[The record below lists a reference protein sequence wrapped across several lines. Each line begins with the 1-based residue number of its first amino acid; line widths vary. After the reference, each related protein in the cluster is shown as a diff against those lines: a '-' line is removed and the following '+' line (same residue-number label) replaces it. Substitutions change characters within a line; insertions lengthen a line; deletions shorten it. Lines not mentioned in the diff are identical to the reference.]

1 MTDKIVPD
9 SLQLAA
15 KRAFVRTTY
24 QAYAATLTG
33 GLIVSAVSLITDP
46 SNFLP
51 VVVATVTAV
60 ITPPAAGL
68 ASYLSFISKG
78 LPEEYVTE
86 AAVVIA
92 IDDDTEPVG

>member
-24 QAYAATLTG
+24 QAYAATLTS

-46 SNFLP
+46 SNLLT
-51 VVVATVTAV
+51 VAVAGVTALV
-60 ITPPAAGL
+60 TPLAAG
-68 ASYLSFISKG
+68 AAAYLSFISKG
-78 LPEEYVTE
+78 LPGEYVTE
-86 AAVVIA
+86 AAVVIG
-92 IDDDTEPVG
+92 IDDEPVG